1 MRLSDRE
8 ISDCVRGAL
17 TGWYYQDFIAA
28 GICIIEGIRPAIF
41 PLGHRLFRVARRKK
55 EAKKKKK
62 KTSKRNRAKENEQRI
77 NGKQW

>member
-55 EAKKKKK
+55 EAKKKKRAK
-62 KTSKRNRAKENEQRI
+62 KNRAKENEQRI

>member
-62 KTSKRNRAKENEQRI
+62 NEQKKSSK
-77 NGKQW
+77 GE